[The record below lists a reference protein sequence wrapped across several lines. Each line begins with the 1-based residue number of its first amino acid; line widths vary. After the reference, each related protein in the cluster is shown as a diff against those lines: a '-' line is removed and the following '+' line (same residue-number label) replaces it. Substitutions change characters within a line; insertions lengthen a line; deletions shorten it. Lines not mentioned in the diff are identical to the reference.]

1 MRENAKHPLTWWQVA
16 AHMDRQSLELL
27 LMFYIIPIFLVF
39 NHTTDD
45 ITHFAAGWWMKT
57 GLKGDFCLLRAP
69 TVLEKDL
76 F

>member
-1 MRENAKHPLTWWQVA
+1 
-16 AHMDRQSLELL
+16 MDRQSLELL
-27 LMFYIIPIFLVF
+27 LLLYIVPIILVF

-45 ITHFAAGWWMKT
+45 ITHFAAWWWMKT
-57 GLKGDFCLLRAP
+57 GLKGDFFLLRAP